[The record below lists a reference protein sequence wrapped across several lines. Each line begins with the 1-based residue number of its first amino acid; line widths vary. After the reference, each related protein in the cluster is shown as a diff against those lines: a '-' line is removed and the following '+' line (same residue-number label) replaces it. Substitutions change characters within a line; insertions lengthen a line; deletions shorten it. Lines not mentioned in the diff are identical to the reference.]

1 MPMGCLWVAY
11 GLPMGCLWV
20 AYRFKYINCKL
31 GIDGL
36 IKYKCRLDE
45 NRKVHEIELMSMNG
59 LTP

>member
-1 MPMGCLWVAY
+1 M
-11 GLPMGCLWV
+11 PMGCLWV